1 MPALRY
7 TKAIERKQQRST
19 NNNQQSIN
27 NTQGVTHMNTM
38 NLIRAWKDAEFR
50 ATLSAEELAA
60 LPQHPAGLVE
70 LPEEEMAAVAGGRS
84 FFTGTCGRVCQILTP
99 QYGCDLSIG

>member
-1 MPALRY
+1 
-7 TKAIERKQQRST
+7 
-19 NNNQQSIN
+19 
-27 NTQGVTHMNTM
+27 
-38 NLIRAWKDAEFR
+38 
-50 ATLSAEELAA
+50 
-60 LPQHPAGLVE
+60 LVE

>member
-7 TKAIERKQQRST
+7 TKVTERKQQRST